1 VSGDGELL
9 DRRVGAPA
17 KRLGD
22 AMVRMS
28 GYNGS
33 IPGPTLTV
41 GQGSETVVHLVNEGD
56 LDTTVRCAGTPST
69 LDGPWLG

>member
-1 VSGDGELL
+1 
-9 DRRVGAPA
+9 
-17 KRLGD
+17 
-22 AMVRMS
+22 MVRMS